1 MMKMTIC
8 LISTL
13 FLSLSISF
21 AFVKKSQP
29 LSWTTSSLSINSLL
43 ISNKRRNINIKENN
57 RLLVL
62 NMNAN
67 DNNNNNVMNNNE
79 IDIIA
84 AAELM
89 EEEEKKKNLPR
100 SYLVLGII
108 LLTFVA
114 NQWSRLS
121 IIINMS
127 LIKLISFT
135 FIGKHYTIYVIL
147 RKMVM
152 QQDILM

>member
-1 MMKMTIC
+1 MKMTIC
-8 LISTL
+8 LISTLL

-21 AFVKKSQP
+21 AFVIKSQP
-29 LSWTTSSLSINSLL
+29 LSSTTSSLSINSLL
-43 ISNKRRNINIKENN
+43 ISNKRRNINIKEN

-121 IIINMS
+121 III
-127 LIKLISFT
+127 
-135 FIGKHYTIYVIL
+135 
-147 RKMVM
+147 
-152 QQDILM
+152 